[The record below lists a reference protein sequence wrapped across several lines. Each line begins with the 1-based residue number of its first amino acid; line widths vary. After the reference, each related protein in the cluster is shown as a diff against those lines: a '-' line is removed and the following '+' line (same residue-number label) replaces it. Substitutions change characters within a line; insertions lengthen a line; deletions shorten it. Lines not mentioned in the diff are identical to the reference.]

1 VVIGVGGFLG
11 LGEHDVAVPFDAL
24 QWSMTSRT
32 GTTGPATT
40 TAPASPPTGNTVAS
54 AGNTGADRP
63 AGASDATRS
72 YPDHAVLPN
81 ATKDQLQNA
90 PQFRYGNAR

>member
-1 VVIGVGGFLG
+1 
-11 LGEHDVAVPFDAL
+11 
-24 QWSMTSRT
+24 MTSRT

-40 TAPASPPTGNTVAS
+40 TAPASPQTGNTVAP
-54 AGNTGADRP
+54 AGNTVANRP
-63 AGASDATRS
+63 AGASDARS

-90 PQFRYGNAR
+90 PQFRYGTAR

>member
-1 VVIGVGGFLG
+1 
-11 LGEHDVAVPFDAL
+11 
-24 QWSMTSRT
+24 MTSRT
-32 GTTGPATT
+32 GTTGAAPT
-40 TAPASPPTGNTVAS
+40 TAPASPPTGNTVAP
-54 AGNTGADRP
+54 AGNTVANRP

-90 PQFRYGNAR
+90 PQFRYGSAR